1 MAAAEQLTTKQV
13 STRQPRMP
21 ARRISRG
28 TLAAQV
34 AGYAAMIVVVAII
47 GLPLL
52 WLLSAAFKETREIY
66 IIPTSWIPR
75 EPTLQ
80 NFPRA
85 WNAAPFGLYYFN
97 TTIVT
102 VVSVFGKLVMG
113 ATTAYALVMLR
124 FPGKN
129 IVFALILGALMI
141 PTQVVVVPNYL
152 LFADLGLVNTYA
164 GLIIPHIPT
173 AVGTFLL
180 RQAFMAIPREILDAA
195 RVDGASHLRTLWMI
209 MIPLSMPVLVT
220 FGLIATQEVWND
232 FLWPLV
238 ITNTQNMRTLP
249 VGIFSLLDQEGN
261 TQWGVVMAGAIYVM
275 APLLIVFVWAQRH
288 IVEGIAAGAVKG

>member
-1 MAAAEQLTTKQV
+1 MTAIEYLGDRARTAPSLAGRR
-13 STRQPRMP
+13 SRATR
-21 ARRISRG
+21 
-28 TLAAQV
+28 V
-34 AGYAAMIVVVAII
+34 AGYLAMAVVVALI
-47 GLPLL
+47 GLPLA

-66 IIPTSWIPR
+66 VIPTTWIPR
-75 EPTLQ
+75 EPTLA

-85 WNAAPFGLYYFN
+85 WNAAPFGLYYLN

-102 VVSVFGKLVMG
+102 VISVIGKLVMA

-129 IVFALILGALMI
+129 LVFALILGALMI
-141 PTQVVVVPNYL
+141 PPQVVVVPNYL
-152 LFADLGLVNTYA
+152 LFADLGLVNTYTA
-164 GLIIPHIPT
+164 LILPHIPT
-173 AVGTFLL
+173 AIGAFLL
-180 RQAFMAIPREILDAA
+180 RQAFLALPREILDAA
-195 RVDGASHLRTLWMI
+195 KVDGAGHFRTLWTI
-209 MIPLSMPVLVT
+209 MLPLSMPVLVT
-220 FGLIATQEVWND
+220 FGLIATQDVWND

-275 APLLIVFVWAQRH
+275 LPLLIVFFWAQRH